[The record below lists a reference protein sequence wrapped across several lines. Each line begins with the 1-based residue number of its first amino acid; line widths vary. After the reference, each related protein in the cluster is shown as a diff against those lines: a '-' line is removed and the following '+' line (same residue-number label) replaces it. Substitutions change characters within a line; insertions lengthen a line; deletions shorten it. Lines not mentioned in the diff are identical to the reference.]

1 MTSVKLDRASDTGI
15 SFGACSMRPCYMD
28 GLKYNAPC
36 CTIEGMDTALQVTC
50 SGQVDGLPCPRP
62 AATSS
67 PFPICQQHR
76 VEVAMSVVPELLGR
90 ELSLLQ
96 AVPTTPLPRPDAVD
110 VESLVK
116 GPHEEVVYF
125 IANGGRVKIGYST
138 NLRSRLSAL
147 SLRKNNV
154 LAALAGDTE
163 LEQVLHAHFA
173 EHRQG
178 NTEWFELA
186 PEIVRYI
193 SETSKSPR
201 PAVHKPQREVAE
213 IRATEVP
220 QGEILSRALRVIDRM
235 KVDRVTREQ
244 LAKKLTDGDEEK
256 LRMQIAEAGCRPPH
270 PIRIGGKYHRGWYR
284 HDLDHEA
291 VLAFENTNPK

>member
-1 MTSVKLDRASDTGI
+1 MAVI
-15 SFGACSMRPCYMD
+15 
-28 GLKYNAPC
+28 
-36 CTIEGMDTALQVTC
+36 
-50 SGQVDGLPCPRP
+50 
-62 AATSS
+62 
-67 PFPICQQHR
+67 
-76 VEVAMSVVPELLGR
+76 PELLGR

-110 VESLVK
+110 VGSLLK
-116 GPHEEVVYF
+116 APHEEVVYF

-154 LAALAGDTE
+154 LAALAGGTE

-193 SETSKSPR
+193 SETSKNPR
-201 PAVHKPQREVAE
+201 PASPKEEAEEVVEVGSALIDPLPQEARSVSREAP
-213 IRATEVP
+213 AD
-220 QGEILSRALRVIDRM
+220 ILSRALQVLDDLNTDRI
-235 KVDRVTREQ
+235 TREQ
-244 LAKKLTDGDEEK
+244 LAQRLTGGDEEL
-256 LRMQIAEAGCRPPH
+256 LRAYMRQAGAGTPH
-270 PIRIGGKYHRGWYR
+270 SMRIGGLPVRGWYR
-284 HDLDHEA
+284 SNFEEA
-291 VLAFENTNPK
+291 LTLALA